1 MNVILL
7 MCVTIAARI
16 PVNTLTLFYSIW
28 AAYPNTI
35 TPYRWWYSYI
45 SSISLKS
52 GPWSQNRLTHFWWEK
67 KTSICIRSRCT
78 DVVPV
83 VRKRNDTNELWYTIP
98 YHFQPNYTRN
108 KSMVCTG
115 TPEKKKRKN
124 KNTRKEKKERKRS
137 KQALRAQAES
147 VGGKVAVCWYDQSCD
162 VSIWWTKI
170 RTTNKQK
177 KEKKE
182 KKAKKAK
189 RDQTEDK
196 TRRGY
201 TETTTKRAVLCPAAG
216 PRTTHGTQKEDRETQ
231 AREQGGD
238 ATNLAGNR
246 ATQQTKQNKTLG
258 IVTQ

>member
-83 VRKRNDTNELWYTIP
+83 LRKRNDTNELWYTIP
-98 YHFQPNYTRN
+98 YPNYTRN
-108 KSMVCTG
+108 KSIHVMYWYTRKKRRKEKEKREEVK
-115 TPEKKKRKN
+115 EKKIRRKEG
-124 KNTRKEKKERKRS
+124 KEKKESEASKRW
-137 KQALRAQAES
+137 
-147 VGGKVAVCWYDQSCD
+147 G
-162 VSIWWTKI
+162 
-170 RTTNKQK
+170 
-177 KEKKE
+177 
-182 KKAKKAK
+182 
-189 RDQTEDK
+189 
-196 TRRGY
+196 RR
-201 TETTTKRAVLCPAAG
+201 PS
-216 PRTTHGTQKEDRETQ
+216 P
-231 AREQGGD
+231 
-238 ATNLAGNR
+238 
-246 ATQQTKQNKTLG
+246 
-258 IVTQ
+258 